1 MMFTEEKDTF
11 LQVMP
16 NKFIKVTIVS
26 SYFKNNVKIGEE
38 TWQCIVEP
46 RQASI
51 ENAKTFLDDYYMNIV
66 NSVFTEEVKEAYL
79 TKMTSEEGKI
89 E

>member
-1 MMFTEEKDTF
+1 MFTEEKDTF

-26 SYFKNNVKIGEE
+26 SYFKNSVKIGEE

-46 RQASI
+46 NKASI

-66 NSVFTEEVKEAYL
+66 YNVFTDEVMEAYAL
-79 TKMTSEEGKI
+79 SYQNEETII